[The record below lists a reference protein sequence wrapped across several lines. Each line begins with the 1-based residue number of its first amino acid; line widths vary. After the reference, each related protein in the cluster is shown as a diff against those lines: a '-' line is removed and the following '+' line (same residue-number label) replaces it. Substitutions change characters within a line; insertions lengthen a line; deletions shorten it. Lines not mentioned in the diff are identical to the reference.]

1 VEDADISPMIE
12 VSEPL
17 HLYLVK
23 NLRGIIYFSKD
34 ISPKTEFDWLK
45 RKFRYREL
53 GISEILKPKLKWKK
67 LLTLPK
73 IVNEPVLDSLFQAS
87 RFICPL
93 IILKEQSLKDFENA
107 VVAGLKTLGSLSD
120 KDLKFNLRLVN
131 YSITDF
137 YLKSI
142 ELAAKRDL
150 EGRKRL
156 AEKDLKR
163 FWRIKADANGKT
175 LIAYVDPLMIRG
187 DVPNPLYMS
196 LIPCI
201 VLDFAK

>member
-1 VEDADISPMIE
+1 
-12 VSEPL
+12 VSSLEPL

-23 NLRGIIYFSKD
+23 NLRGIVYFSGD
-34 ISPKTEFDWLK
+34 VSPESEFNWLK
-45 RKFRYREL
+45 KKFRYREL
-53 GISEILKPKLKWKK
+53 GVSETLKLNLKWKK

-73 IVNEPVLDSLFQAS
+73 IEENPVLDSLFQAS

-93 IILKEQSLKDFENA
+93 IALKEHSLKDFGNA
-107 VVAGLKTLGSLSD
+107 VVASLKTSEKLGD

-142 ELAAKRDL
+142 ELASRHDM
-150 EGRKRL
+150 EGRRKL

-163 FWRIKADANGKT
+163 FWRIRANTCGKT
-175 LIAYVDPLMIRG
+175 LVAYVDPLLVKGEINNPIYTSL
-187 DVPNPLYMS
+187 VPCL
-196 LIPCI
+196 
-201 VLDFAK
+201 VLDFS

>member
-1 VEDADISPMIE
+1 MEDADISPMIE

>member
-1 VEDADISPMIE
+1 LKTQEYFVDYP
-12 VSEPL
+12 EPL

-23 NLRGIIYFSKD
+23 NLRGVVYFSRA
-34 ISPKTEFDWLK
+34 ISPKAEFEWLK

-53 GISEILKPKLKWKK
+53 GVSETLQLDLKWKK

-73 IVNEPVLDSLFQAS
+73 IEDNPILDSLFQAS

-93 IILKEQSLKDFENA
+93 IVLKEQSLNDFGNA
-107 VVAGLKTLGSLSD
+107 VIASLKTSEKLSD
-120 KDLKFNLRLVN
+120 KDLKFNIRLVN

-142 ELAAKRDL
+142 ELAAKSDM
-150 EGRKRL
+150 EGRRKL

-163 FWRIKADANGKT
+163 FWRIKTDAYGKT
-175 LIAYVDPLMIRG
+175 LVAYVDPLLVKS
-187 DVPNPLYMS
+187 DVNDPLYMS
-196 LIPCI
+196 LIPCLI
-201 VLDFAK
+201 LDLD